1 MRATTTIDCESNFTQ
16 FEFAMNFHSFLV
28 DSIPVAVE
36 AVPAMNVNG
45 FRKRK
50 TFIVS
55 DKVKHD
61 IQFSSRTNCTQS
73 DNLFLFVLLL
83 YAEKKRLKLIEFDF
97 SCSFSAPLDM

>member
-50 TFIVS
+50 TFVVS
-55 DKVKHD
+55 DKVTARKV
-61 IQFSSRTNCTQS
+61 IIFFFSSFFSTQ
-73 DNLFLFVLLL
+73 
-83 YAEKKRLKLIEFDF
+83 KRND
-97 SCSFSAPLDM
+97 